1 MFNYHSGLAWGRF
14 WWKSLNPIW
23 VILCQILPSNNCYF
37 CLFNKKMVVPF
48 LGPKMAPMG
57 SKITQ
62 YCPKWLR
69 CLESDIRNQLHQIS
83 ACLAI
88 VLRCHKTSLRQFCV
102 WALKWLLMAPKWHK
116 MAWNDMN
123 SLELSSET
131 ISIGFLLLLRSFWVV
146 TWPVYDNF
154 EFLGQNWPKM
164 AEKGFK
170 WPKMAWM
177 SEKWHPK
184 PFPLD
189 FCSSCG
195 HFEWSHD

>member
-48 LGPKMAPMG
+48 LGPKMAP
-57 SKITQ
+57 I
-62 YCPKWLR
+62 
-69 CLESDIRNQLHQIS
+69 
-83 ACLAI
+83 
-88 VLRCHKTSLRQFCV
+88 
-102 WALKWLLMAPKWHK
+102 APKWHK

-164 AEKGFK
+164 AEKGPK

-184 PFPLD
+184 PSPLD
-189 FCSSCG
+189 FCFSCG

>member
-48 LGPKMAPMG
+48 LGPKMAP
-57 SKITQ
+57 I
-62 YCPKWLR
+62 
-69 CLESDIRNQLHQIS
+69 
-83 ACLAI
+83 
-88 VLRCHKTSLRQFCV
+88 
-102 WALKWLLMAPKWHK
+102 APKWHK

-123 SLELSSET
+123 PLELSSET

-177 SEKWHPK
+177 SKKWHPK